1 MKLRAIDA
9 GKKRRSSTESG
20 SSSDVVSET
29 IASRMKRAKGAV
41 AVTSKGAV
49 ELEPINEEV
58 DKPKEVGT
66 ITAVPETAVVDLD
79 TILDVGDGRGEA
91 LKTSG
96 NTGGQDLLV
105 SLTTSSFKVCGVGFS
120 LVFVTRCDPAHF
132 ILVGL
137 LLRLLVLTG
146 QSGS

>member
-1 MKLRAIDA
+1 M
-9 GKKRRSSTESG
+9 
-20 SSSDVVSET
+20 VSET
-29 IASRMKRAKGAV
+29 IASRMKRTKRAA

-49 ELEPINEEV
+49 ELDPINEEV
-58 DKPKEVGT
+58 DKPKEVGAV
-66 ITAVPETAVVDLD
+66 TAVPETAVVDLD
-79 TILDVGDGRGEA
+79 TILDVGDRRGGA
-91 LKTSG
+91 LKASG

-105 SLTTSSFKVCGVGFS
+105 SLTTSSFKVCGTGFN